1 MQTYSAYAG
10 RRQVNRLGVRGIA
23 SWVACGGLCLFLGFS
38 GGCGPPKP
46 SYDEL
51 MKDGRREY
59 DNRQYIAAVA
69 MFQQAA
75 DRDPERPEPAYC
87 EGLCYMAISKE
98 MFRDND
104 LPSALRYCDRAV
116 ARFDSAISAFP
127 GYTNAVQG
135 KADAL
140 KLKGKHAA
148 AQEIAT
154 WAAAQSVF
162 VPNMMKLKAREYGKG
177 GDMDKA
183 QLTFEQATALDPDN
197 AAMFAELG
205 LFYMRCGN
213 DPEAIK
219 CLKRAY
225 ELNPRAPG
233 VVAAL
238 AHLGALS
245 DVR

>member
-1 MQTYSAYAG
+1 MPTRSAHIG
-10 RRQVNRLGVRGIA
+10 RRQARKLATGWTA
-23 SWVACGGLCLFLGFS
+23 SWVACGGLCLFFGCA

-46 SYDEL
+46 GYDEL
-51 MKDGRREY
+51 MRDGRREY
-59 DNRQYIAAVA
+59 DARQYIAAVG

-87 EGLCYMAISKE
+87 EGLCYMAIAKE

-104 LPSALRYCDRAV
+104 LPGALRYCDRAV
-116 ARFDSAISAFP
+116 ARFDSAVSAFP
-127 GYTNAVQG
+127 GYSRAVQG

-148 AQEIAT
+148 AQEIAN

-162 VPNMMKLKAREYGKG
+162 HPNLMKLKAREYGKS

-197 AAMFAELG
+197 AVMFAELG

-225 ELNPRAPG
+225 RLNPRAPG

-238 AHLGALS
+238 AHLGVLS
-245 DVR
+245 DVP